1 MLKEKI
7 SFKNILFLLLSVAI
21 GVVFIFSAW
30 SKIPTLE
37 QFGWIIVENTF
48 LGWNAAEI
56 LARILIGLEF
66 FIGLLFISCFRI
78 RKLAI
83 PLSFITLLLFSAY
96 LVIIFIQHGNNSNCG
111 CFGEVLPMT
120 PLESLVKN
128 AILLVAIY
136 ILHFIKTEWR
146 LPYDRWIVF
155 GTLMIC
161 LSLPFVLSIPDCFYL
176 YDKPKIEN
184 NPIPLSL
191 LYTSKNNKAPDQEL
205 RKGKHIIAFMSL
217 TCEHCRKAAKK
228 MRIMYEKHPEIP
240 FYFVLNG
247 DSTNMTS
254 FFEETQ
260 AQKIPHSMFN
270 GVEQFVAM
278 AGKKGVPSIKWME
291 DTTEIKHTNYI
302 ILKDKDVLAW
312 LKQ

>member
-1 MLKEKI
+1 MKEKI
-7 SFKNILFLLLSVAI
+7 TFKNILFILLSVAI

-48 LGWNAAEI
+48 LGWNSAEVV
-56 LARILIGLEF
+56 ARLLIGLEF
-66 FIGLLFISCFRI
+66 FLGLLFISCFRI
-78 RKLAI
+78 RKIAV
-83 PLSFITLLLFSAY
+83 PLSFITLFIFSAY
-96 LVIIFIQHGNNSNCG
+96 LVMIFIQHGNNTNCG

-120 PLESLVKN
+120 PLASLVKN
-128 AILLVAIY
+128 AVLLVAIY
-136 ILHFIKTEWR
+136 ILHFIKSEWR

-155 GTLMIC
+155 GAAAIT
-161 LSLPFVLSIPDCFYL
+161 LSLPFMLSIPDFFFL
-176 YDKPKIEN
+176 YDKPKIEHE
-184 NPIPLSL
+184 PIPLSL
-191 LYTSKNNKAPDQEL
+191 LYTSKTNKAPEQEL

-228 MRIMYEKHPEIP
+228 MRIMHEKHPEIP

-247 DSTNMTS
+247 DSTNLPDFMEDTKS
-254 FFEETQ
+254 EQ
-260 AQKIPHSMFN
+260 IPHTLFN

-302 ILKDKDVLAW
+302 ILKDHDVLEW
-312 LKQ
+312 LKK

>member
-1 MLKEKI
+1 MKEKI
-7 SFKNILFLLLSVAI
+7 TIKNILFILLSVAL

-48 LGWNAAEI
+48 LGWDAAEI
-56 LARILIGLEF
+56 LARALIGLEF
-66 FIGLLFISCFRI
+66 FIGILFLSCFRI
-78 RKLAI
+78 KKLAI
-83 PLSFITLLLFSAY
+83 PLAFITLLLFSAY
-96 LVIIFIQHGNNSNCG
+96 LVLIFIQHGNNSNCG

-120 PLESLVKN
+120 PLASLVKN
-128 AILLVAIY
+128 GILLAVIY

-146 LPYDRWIVF
+146 IPYDRWIVLGLF
-155 GTLMIC
+155 ATC
-161 LSLPFVLSIPDCFYL
+161 LSIPFIASIPDCFYL
-176 YDKPKIEN
+176 YDKPKLEH

-191 LYTSKNNKAPDQEL
+191 LYHSPNNKAPEMEL

-228 MRIMYEKHPEIP
+228 IRIMNEKHPEIP

-247 DSTNMTS
+247 DSSNVED
-254 FFEETQ
+254 FFEDTKSQ
-260 AQKIPHSMFN
+260 QIPHSLFN

-278 AGKKGVPSIKWME
+278 AGNKGVPSIKWME
-291 DTTEIKHTNYI
+291 DTIEIKHTNYI

-312 LKQ
+312 LKK